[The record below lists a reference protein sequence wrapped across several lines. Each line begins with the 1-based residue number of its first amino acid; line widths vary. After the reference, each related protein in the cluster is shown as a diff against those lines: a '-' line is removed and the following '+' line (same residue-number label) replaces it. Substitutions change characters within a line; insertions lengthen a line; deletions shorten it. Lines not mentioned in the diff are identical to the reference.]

1 MTLTKYRLG
10 DLIEQVN
17 TRNKD
22 VDNRYNVDDVRGI
35 STGKMFIETKANI
48 KNVSL
53 NSYKVVNP
61 NNFAYVADTSR
72 RGNKIS
78 LAFNNCSNAFLVSSI
93 STIFQVSNNDLLEP
107 VYLFMYFNRSEFD
120 RFSRFNS
127 WGSARETFSWEDFC
141 DIKIDL
147 PPLDIQKKYVAIY
160 KAMLENQAA
169 YEKGL
174 EDLLIVAN
182 SFLDKLKK
190 QTDIIRPLG
199 LYIEKNNTM
208 NNNQYGKKN
217 VRGISNQK
225 VFMDTK
231 ANLSNK
237 NFANFI
243 IIKQN
248 YFAYNPRT
256 DGRDMLV
263 LAINDSNEDI
273 IVTRNYNSFK
283 IKDEKIN
290 ELSPMFLY
298 SFLNRDEFDRRVRF
312 MSWGSSQELFS
323 WDSLCEIKIPVP
335 DKKIQDSL
343 VSIYKVYTDRKEIN
357 EKLKERLK
365 NICPILIKGAVEE
378 AKGKEA

>member
-1 MTLTKYRLG
+1 MTLTRYRLG

-22 VDNRYNVDDVRGI
+22 VDNRYTVDDVRGI
-35 STGKMFIETKANI
+35 STGKMFIETKANM

-61 NNFAYVADTSR
+61 NCFAYVADTSR
-72 RGNKIS
+72 RGDKIS
-78 LAFNNCSNAFLVSSI
+78 LAFNNYSNAFLVSSI
-93 STIFQVSNNDLLEP
+93 STIFQVSNNELLEP

-174 EDLLIVAN
+174 EDL
-182 SFLDKLKK
+182 KLVCDGTVENFKK
-190 QTDIIRPLG
+190 IYNIMDI
-199 LYIEKNNTM
+199 
-208 NNNQYGKKN
+208 GK
-217 VRGISNQK
+217 
-225 VFMDTK
+225 
-231 ANLSNK
+231 
-237 NFANFI
+237 FI
-243 IIKQN
+243 IKGIKNSDNEFSKVLGVGGSGFIKPQKKPNKSLKNYKIMKKGAIVYAPPLYNINSNAIQLYDFNSTAVCSPIYEVFYTNKDWLIPEYLILWLKREEFKRYAAFHAGGVRNTFDYSLMKEYSIPIPPIEVQN
-248 YFAYNPRT
+248 SIAN
-256 DGRDMLV
+256 
-263 LAINDSNEDI
+263 
-273 IVTRNYNSFK
+273 
-283 IKDEKIN
+283 
-290 ELSPMFLY
+290 
-298 SFLNRDEFDRRVRF
+298 
-312 MSWGSSQELFS
+312 
-323 WDSLCEIKIPVP
+323 
-335 DKKIQDSL
+335 
-343 VSIYKVYTDRKEIN
+343 IYKVYTERKEIN

-378 AKGKEA
+378 TKRKEA

>member
-1 MTLTKYRLG
+1 MTLTRYRLG

-35 STGKMFIETKANI
+35 STGKMFIETKANM

-72 RGNKIS
+72 RGDKIS
-78 LAFNNCSNAFLVSSI
+78 LAFNNCSNAFLASSI
-93 STIFQVSNNDLLEP
+93 STIFQVSNNELLEP

-160 KAMLENQAA
+160 KAMLENQEA

-174 EDLLIVAN
+174 EDLKLACDGTIEDIKRKYKAEKIGPYIKRIDVRN
-182 SFLDKLKK
+182 SDNS
-190 QTDIIRPLG
+190 I
-199 LYIEKNNTM
+199 
-208 NNNQYGKKN
+208 KN
-217 VRGISNQK
+217 VKGVSTVKQFREPTSK
-225 VFMDTK
+225 VNK
-231 ANLSNK
+231 NNLSNYK
-237 NFANFI
+237 IVNPGEISFVQTTHNE
-243 IIKQN
+243 KV
-248 YFAYNPRT
+248 FAYALNST
-256 DGRDMLV
+256 
-263 LAINDSNEDI
+263 NEKVV
-273 IVTRNYNSFK
+273 VTSVNEVFSTN
-283 IKDEKIN
+283 EKLLP
-290 ELSPMFLY
+290 EYLSMF
-298 SFLNRDEFDRRVRF
+298 FNRKEFDRYARF
-312 MSWGSSQELFS
+312 HSWGSARETFTWNDLVNV
-323 WDSLCEIKIPVP
+323 KIPII
-335 DKKIQDSL
+335 DTKLQKY
-343 VSIYKVYTDRKEIN
+343 VSDIYKVYTDRKEIN

-378 AKGKEA
+378 AKRKEA